1 MSEVTR
7 DLSREELLNPGDEEQ
22 DDNIT
27 RKIIVH
33 INGQNYTILDDDGDL
48 EIRNKL
54 TGFGISMQQNGD
66 VMVLSGSGGS
76 GKACGGRFLVNAQG
90 GSMHKSG
97 GTMFVEATASEPPV
111 VEQKAKT
118 SDNQG
123 NNDVARSD
131 TYSGDW
137 MINSTGKV
145 HIHAKDIT
153 LDAVDNLRLSSQ
165 NNIQIQAGV
174 EGSGDIQINSA
185 SITQKSDLLETHSS
199 KEVTKVKEINW
210 EQLDPRASI
219 NFVSA
224 GHWNQKFKG
233 DYVSTV
239 LGCAKLHVG
248 GATSGVANPEITD
261 RTTAFS
267 VTTLVGNMTIN
278 AAKSML
284 FAVGGV
290 AFPSALDVGSISMES
305 KTMFKVDSGA
315 AMDLKAEGIA
325 KLEAKGNVTVKSD
338 AVTKIEAKGILDLDG
353 EYIYLN

>member
-1 MSEVTR
+1 MTEEVR
-7 DLSREELLNPGDEEQ
+7 DGSGPVVEPVGGDETQTERP
-22 DDNIT
+22 DL
-27 RKIIVH
+27 KLIIY
-33 INGQNYTILDDDGDL
+33 INGESINLSEIDGDTHL
-48 EIRNKL
+48 RNKL
-54 TGFGISMQQNGD
+54 LGHGISFTKQGD
-66 VMVLSGSGGS
+66 LILLSGSGGV
-76 GKACGGRFLVNAQG
+76 GKACGGRMLINTAG
-90 GSMHKSG
+90 GSITKHG
-97 GTMFVEATASEPPV
+97 GTVYQEITASPNDEATTSE
-111 VEQKAKT
+111 Q
-118 SDNQG
+118 QG
-123 NNDVARSD
+123 VTEVA
-131 TYSGDW
+131 YSGVLDGGA
-137 MINSTGKV
+137 IVNSTGKV

-153 LDAVDNLRLSSQ
+153 IDAVDNLQLTSQ
-165 NNIQIQAGV
+165 NTIEIQAGV
-174 EGSGDIQINSA
+174 EGSGDLKINA
-185 SITQKSDLLETHSS
+185 ANIIQKSDLLETHSS
-199 KEVTKVKEINW
+199 KDVTRVKEINW

-219 NFVSA
+219 NFTSA

-267 VTTLVGNMTIN
+267 VTTLVGNMTIK

-353 EYIYLN
+353 EFIYLN